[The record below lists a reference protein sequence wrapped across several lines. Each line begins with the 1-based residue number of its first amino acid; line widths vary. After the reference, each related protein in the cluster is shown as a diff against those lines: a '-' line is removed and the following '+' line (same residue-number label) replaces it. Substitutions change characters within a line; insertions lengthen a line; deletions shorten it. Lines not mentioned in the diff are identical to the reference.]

1 VWLWPAWPFIL
12 NALHMSEMS
21 GSTNLATQC
30 HLPEGLSPQ
39 QHNWGNLK
47 SCILYILGFLVSFLF
62 LTPAFFQNLVSL
74 AQEQIANR
82 ENSSKALGGHG
93 HHTTILDRTSSYGGD
108 LPQRSSLPD
117 IPLTPRERQ
126 ILEQTSSSVLDSHGV
141 GSLSHSQ
148 SSESILNDASP
159 PPKPPLPGR

>member
-1 VWLWPAWPFIL
+1 MM
-12 NALHMSEMS
+12 H
-21 GSTNLATQC
+21 GTTNIKFNNTVSHARRPRSSAAQMR
-30 HLPEGLSPQ
+30 ESQ
-39 QHNWGNLK
+39 
-47 SCILYILGFLVSFLF
+47 ILYTVHYLWFLGDFLILDPCLFQKLV
-62 LTPAFFQNLVSL
+62 AL
-74 AQEQIANR
+74 AQEQISNR

-93 HHTTILDRTSSYGGD
+93 HHTTMLDRTSSYSAE

-126 ILEQTSSSVLDSHGV
+126 ILEQTSSSMLDSHGH

-148 SSESILNDASP
+148 SSESVLNDASP

>member
-1 VWLWPAWPFIL
+1 
-12 NALHMSEMS
+12 MS
-21 GSTNLATQC
+21 GNTNLATQC
-30 HLPEGLSPQ
+30 LSHPRRPQ
-39 QHNWGNLK
+39 SATAQPH
-47 SCILYILGFLVSFLF
+47 ILYTVYLWFLGEFPILD
-62 LTPAFFQNLVSL
+62 PCFFQNLVSL

-93 HHTTILDRTSSYGGD
+93 HHTTILDRTSSYGAD

-126 ILEQTSSSVLDSHGV
+126 ILEQTSSSVLDNHGL

>member
-1 VWLWPAWPFIL
+1 
-12 NALHMSEMS
+12 MSHPRRPKS
-21 GSTNLATQC
+21 SAVQLRK
-30 HLPEGLSPQ
+30 PQ
-39 QHNWGNLK
+39 
-47 SCILYILGFLVSFLF
+47 ILYTAYLWFVGEFPIHDSC
-62 LTPAFFQNLVSL
+62 FFQNLVSL

-82 ENSSKALGGHG
+82 ENSSKALSSHG
-93 HHTTILDRTSSYGGD
+93 HHTTILDRTSSYGAD

-126 ILEQTSSSVLDSHGV
+126 ILEQTSSSVLERHGL

-159 PPKPPLPGR
+159 PPKPPLPGRYENQDFWHPDRNSFVVEAASGMHIAVC

>member
-1 VWLWPAWPFIL
+1 MHTVYRWFLDEFPIL
-12 NALHMSEMS
+12 D
-21 GSTNLATQC
+21 
-30 HLPEGLSPQ
+30 P
-39 QHNWGNLK
+39 W
-47 SCILYILGFLVSFLF
+47 
-62 LTPAFFQNLVSL
+62 FFQNLVSL

-82 ENSSKALGGHG
+82 ENSSKVLGGHG
-93 HHTTILDRTSSYGGD
+93 HHTTILDRTSSYGAD

-126 ILEQTSSSVLDSHGV
+126 ILEQTSSSVLDSHGL

>member
-1 VWLWPAWPFIL
+1 MYIF
-12 NALHMSEMS
+12 
-21 GSTNLATQC
+21 
-30 HLPEGLSPQ
+30 GL
-39 QHNWGNLK
+39 
-47 SCILYILGFLVSFLF
+47 LVSLLF
-62 LTPAFFQNLVSL
+62 LTPDFFQNLVSL

-82 ENSSKALGGHG
+82 ENTSKALGGHG
-93 HHTTILDRTSSYGGD
+93 HHTTILDRSSSYGAD

-126 ILEQTSSSVLDSHGV
+126 ILEQTSSSALDRHGV

-159 PPKPPLPGR
+159 PPKPPLPGRYENRDVWRSDWHWFVAAAAGSAHIAECWNLQKGFVMIEFKKCS

>member
-1 VWLWPAWPFIL
+1 MYTVCLWFLGEFPIL
-12 NALHMSEMS
+12 DPCL
-21 GSTNLATQC
+21 
-30 HLPEGLSPQ
+30 
-39 QHNWGNLK
+39 
-47 SCILYILGFLVSFLF
+47 
-62 LTPAFFQNLVSL
+62 FQNLVSL

-93 HHTTILDRTSSYGGD
+93 HHTTILDRTSSYGAD

-126 ILEQTSSSVLDSHGV
+126 ILEQTSSSVLDNHGLA
-141 GSLSHSQ
+141 SLSHSQ
-148 SSESILNDASP
+148 SSESVLNDASP